1 MARRGPSKLRIRDLA
16 NSTLQSIW
24 FQWPWSIIE
33 HKGRYDACMADST
46 QPGFDLSGMN
56 QFVDEA
62 NVINQQLRDETDR
75 GAALVGVAFLDE
87 LLGRLLKS
95 RMLDGKTSEDLF
107 EGSNPLASFSA
118 RVDVAYCLGWIGPE
132 TCHELHL
139 MRKIRNAFAHVHTP
153 VTFSSDAI
161 QNRCRALQIPQA
173 VLPVRLPRAR
183 DRFLFSVSMLML
195 RLEYYRRDS
204 RAPAPASDPPVTR
217 LDPREGTVVEP

>member
-1 MARRGPSKLRIRDLA
+1 
-16 NSTLQSIW
+16 
-24 FQWPWSIIE
+24 
-33 HKGRYDACMADST
+33 MADST

-118 RVDVAYCLGWIGPE
+118 RIDVAYCLGWIGPE
-132 TCHELHL
+132 TYHELHL
-139 MRKIRNAFAHVHTP
+139 MRRIRNDFAHVHTP

-173 VLPVRLPRAR
+173 ILPARLPRAR

-204 RAPAPASDPPVTR
+204 RAPAPAGDPPVTR